1 MPAPS
6 SNVNFQSLTKI
17 KVKCEAL
24 HKKWEEEDWALEA
37 KITAEQKQTKEERAA
52 EEKRAAKEKKH
63 KEAQRKAKLEKRVR
77 ILVEKRRQEA
87 AAKARRK

>member
-1 MPAPS
+1 MPTLS
-6 SNVNFQSLTKI
+6 SNTNSRSLTEI
-17 KVKCEAL
+17 EAKCEAL

-37 KITAEQKQTKEERAA
+37 KITAKQKQTKEERAA

-63 KEAQRKAKLEKRVR
+63 KEAQRKAKLEKRAR
-77 ILVEKRRQEA
+77 ILMEKRRQEA